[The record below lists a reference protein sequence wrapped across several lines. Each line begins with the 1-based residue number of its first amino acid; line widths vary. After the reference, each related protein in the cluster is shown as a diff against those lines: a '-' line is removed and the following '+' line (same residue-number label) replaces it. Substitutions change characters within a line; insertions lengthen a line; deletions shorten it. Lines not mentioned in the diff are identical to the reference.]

1 MMQSGLELCDMLTE
15 YGVFLHHIAYISN
28 RMQDGSMCAATHTIA
43 YLGQRAV
50 GQLLA

>member
-1 MMQSGLELCDMLTE
+1 MMQSGLELCDMLTKHC
-15 YGVFLHHIAYISN
+15 VFLHHIAHISD
-28 RMQDGSMCAATHTIA
+28 RMQDGSMCAATNTIA